1 MRQRAGVLLGAGIAV
16 GLALPPAA
24 HLLVTAGGLHV
35 ARALADDRPGTD
47 AATFHM
53 LDLFGTVFERVR
65 TDYVHPVA
73 SDDLVHNAL
82 NGMVSGLDPHSAY
95 LTPKQ
100 FNERQTQIS
109 GHFGGLGLEVQQT
122 DGLITVISPIDET
135 PAARAGMK
143 PGDLIFGI
151 DGKSVEGMTLNE
163 AVERMRGPPDSTV
176 SLTVKRST
184 VPAPLELKLT
194 REVIHVP
201 VVKSAMY
208 GRTVYIRLAEF
219 DAQAEAELHAA
230 WSKLQGQAGG
240 HPDGLVLDLRNDPGG
255 LLDQAI
261 NICDDFISSGE
272 VVSTRARHET
282 DSQRWYAKGSDMTGG
297 LPVVVLVNGGTA
309 SASEIVAG
317 ALQDHRRALVVGT
330 RSFGKGSVQ
339 TLMPI
344 GDDGGL
350 VLTTALYYTPSGRS
364 IQASGILPDIP
375 VKEEHGE
382 QDMLPDREGDLIHA
396 LKQPTNTPP
405 AATHTELPAAMSAIP
420 NEPPTSWP
428 KFDRAKPA
436 TDFQLQQALKVV
448 AAMQPTTDAA
458 R

>member
-1 MRQRAGVLLGAGIAV
+1 MRYRAGLLLGAGLAV
-16 GLALPPAA
+16 GLAVPPAA
-24 HLLVTAGGLHV
+24 HLLAGAG
-35 ARALADDRPGTD
+35 ARADDRPGTD

-53 LDLFGTVFERVR
+53 LDLFGTVFEKVR

-122 DGLITVISPIDET
+122 DGLITVISPIDDT

-143 PGDLIFGI
+143 PGDLILGI

-163 AVERMRGPPDSTV
+163 AVERMRGPPASTI

-184 VPAPLELKLT
+184 VPAPLEIKLV

-201 VVKSAMY
+201 VVKSALY

-230 WSKLQGQAGG
+230 WNKQQAGG
-240 HPDGLVLDLRNDPGG
+240 HADGLVLDLRNDPGG

-261 NICDDFISSGE
+261 NICDDFIASGE
-272 VVSTRARHET
+272 VVSTRARHEA

-317 ALQDHRRALVVGT
+317 ALQDHRRALVLGT

-364 IQASGILPDIP
+364 IQAAGILPDVP

-405 AATHTELPAAMSAIP
+405 AATHTELPAALSAIP
-420 NEPPTSWP
+420 SEPPTSWP
-428 KFDRAKPA
+428 KFDRAKPE

-448 AAMQPTTDAA
+448 ASMQPTKAA
-458 R
+458 AK